1 MILVATAGYSY
12 QDWRGTFYP
21 KGLPAQEML
30 GFYAE
35 HFPFV
40 ELNTTF
46 YRMPDRGLLDRLA
59 ARARPDF
66 FFVVKAFRGL
76 THEWSTASPQVLVG
90 SFAQFRLAVEGL
102 RADGRL
108 GAVLAQFPNSFR
120 NTSSNQAYLAR
131 WREEL
136 AELPVI
142 VEFRHRSWLAPET
155 EQLLRRERLSF
166 AAVDEPRLPG
176 LLPPV
181 AWATAAPAYL
191 RFHGRNAAKWWNH
204 RESWERY
211 NYLYSQAELEEWVP
225 TLRRLESETGT
236 VLVAMNNHYQGSAP
250 RNAQMLR
257 SLLETPPDPSDN
269 A

>member
-21 KGLPAQEML
+21 ANLPTQEML

-46 YRMPDRGLLDRLA
+46 YRMPDRSFLDRLA
-59 ARARPDF
+59 ARTRPGF

-76 THEWSTASPQVLVG
+76 THDRQAMEPQALAG
-90 SFAQFRLAVEGL
+90 AFAQFRLAVEGL
-102 RADGRL
+102 REEGRL
-108 GAVLAQFPNSFR
+108 GAVLAQFPNAFR
-120 NTSSNQAYLAR
+120 NNPRNQDYLVR
-131 WREEL
+131 WR
-136 AELPVI
+136 AELPGLPVI
-142 VEFRHRSWLAPET
+142 IEFRHRSWLSPEI
-155 EQLLRRERLSF
+155 EQLLRREGLAF

-181 AWATAAPAYL
+181 AWATAAPGYL
-191 RFHGRNAAKWWNH
+191 RFHGRNSAKWWNH

-211 NYLYSQAELEEWVP
+211 DYLYSEAELGEWVP
-225 TLRRLESETGT
+225 ALRRLEAEVGT

-250 RNAQMLR
+250 RNAFMLKELLAAGPFGD
-257 SLLETPPDPSDN
+257 SL
-269 A
+269 